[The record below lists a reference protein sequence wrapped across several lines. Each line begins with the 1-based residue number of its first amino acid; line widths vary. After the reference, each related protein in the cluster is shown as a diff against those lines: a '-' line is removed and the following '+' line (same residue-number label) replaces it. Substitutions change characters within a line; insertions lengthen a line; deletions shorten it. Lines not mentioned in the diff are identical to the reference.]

1 MLLDDSVRAHD
12 RALQAGT
19 DARID
24 VWPALPH
31 VFPLFE
37 MLPESR
43 RALAEIVAFIHR
55 HVRRSPP

>member
-19 DARID
+19 DSRID
-24 VWPALPH
+24 VWPDLPH

-37 MLPESR
+37 MLPEAR
-43 RALAEIVAFIHR
+43 RAFAEIVAFIG
-55 HVRRSPP
+55 RRAA